1 MILRQPNEP
10 HGGGL
15 PRPADDEP
23 RARERLSSLRALLE
37 TARAVRSDADLRAAL
52 ELVAET
58 VAVTLGFR
66 TVAVNLYRAA
76 WDDFEVTTVRG
87 NELARAALLG
97 DARSI
102 ETWTPLLD
110 DRFLR
115 AGCYLIRHEE
125 FDWNTSE
132 GATYVPE
139 LEPDDHPDAWH
150 PEDGLFA
157 PMRTAAGELLG
168 ILSVDEPVSG
178 RRPTDAELELLAT
191 LGEHAAL
198 AVESAQEA
206 LEAEAHRRGLEQ
218 LLHVSS
224 QLTHSL
230 GVADIATSVCAGIRE
245 ALHFDRVLLQLV
257 DATGESLRVAGSAGW
272 DGDDV
277 VPSPAVPVALVRS
290 LLEPRFERA
299 GCFLLSA
306 DEGRQRVPAEQV
318 LYSSTANGRGPQAW
332 NHHWLV
338 VPLRAADD
346 ELIGVIWADEPCDML
361 VPSERRLQALRVFA
375 NQATTA
381 FAVCRQVERL
391 EFLADHDPLTGLAN
405 RRSFVRELER
415 EVARASRY
423 ERRLALVVF
432 DLDGFKQV
440 NDALGHTAGDE
451 ALVLLAET
459 VRRVIRRGDRAFR
472 LGGDEFAL
480 ILDTAEAAD
489 ARYVAERV
497 SEALAESADRRLR
510 SLRASFGAALF
521 RPGCSPDLL
530 FHLADQAMYDAKRTR
545 QGLAFAA

>member
-1 MILRQPNEP
+1 MTLRQPP
-10 HGGGL
+10 RPDGSG
-15 PRPADDEP
+15 PARPADDDP
-23 RARERLSSLRALLE
+23 RSRERLSSLRVLLE

-87 NELARAALLG
+87 NELAREALLG
-97 DARSI
+97 DARPI

-110 DRFLR
+110 GRFLR
-115 AGCYLIRHEE
+115 CGCYLIRHDE
-125 FDWNTSE
+125 FDWDTSE
-132 GATYVPE
+132 GATYVPL

-157 PMRTAAGELLG
+157 PMRTTAGELLG

-191 LGEHAAL
+191 LAEHAAL
-198 AVESAQEA
+198 AVESGQEA
-206 LEAEAHRRGLEQ
+206 LEAEAHRHGIEQ
-218 LLHVSS
+218 LLHVSA

-230 GVADIATSVCAGIRE
+230 SVADVAASVCVGIRE
-245 ALHFDRVLLQLV
+245 ALHFDKVLLQLV
-257 DATGESLRVAGSAGW
+257 DASGESLRVAGSAGW
-272 DGDDV
+272 EGDTV
-277 VPSPAVPVALVRS
+277 VPYPAVPLALVRP

-299 GCFLLSA
+299 GCYLLSA
-306 DEGRQRVPAEQV
+306 EAGRERIPAEQI
-318 LYSSTANGRGPQAW
+318 LYSSTANGRGPRAW

-338 VPLRAADD
+338 VPLRGADD
-346 ELIGVIWADEPCDML
+346 ELIGAIWADEPRDML
-361 VPSERRLQALRVFA
+361 LPSERRLQALRVFA

-415 EVARASRY
+415 EVARAARY

-440 NDALGHTAGDE
+440 NDAHGHAAGDE
-451 ALVLLAET
+451 ALVRLAET
-459 VRRVIRRGDRAFR
+459 VLGAIRRGDRAFR

-480 ILDTAEAAD
+480 ILDTADAAD

-497 SEALAESADRRLR
+497 GEALAGSADQRLR
-510 SLRASFGAALF
+510 SLRASFGVALF
-521 RPGCSPDLL
+521 RAGCNPDAL